1 MAIDRITE
9 SELILPALYL
19 MTLKENHSISTTD
32 LINQLT
38 DIMKPNDADRAII
51 ANRNDSYFSQK
62 VRNLKSHN
70 TLVKKSLAQNIK
82 DGFKLTDEG
91 LKYVIENFD
100 NINYIL
106 SNDFTYIDKRSCFK
120 QLRPKIKERR
130 ILALNEIIS
139 EGATNYKKQKVY
151 TRSAKLR
158 NTALEHY
165 SHNGIIA
172 CDCCGFEAK
181 TFYGPVYGEKDC
193 IELHHLRPIFM
204 YDDGGLTMRIE
215 DAINNLLPVCPNCH
229 RVIHKFHIEGN
240 AINDLKRNIISPFRQ

>member
-9 SELILPALYL
+9 AELILPALYL

-106 SNDFTYIDKRSCFK
+106 SNDFTYIDKNSC
-120 QLRPKIKERR
+120 IK
-130 ILALNEIIS
+130 
-139 EGATNYKKQKVY
+139 
-151 TRSAKLR
+151 
-158 NTALEHY
+158 
-165 SHNGIIA
+165 
-172 CDCCGFEAK
+172 
-181 TFYGPVYGEKDC
+181 
-193 IELHHLRPIFM
+193 
-204 YDDGGLTMRIE
+204 
-215 DAINNLLPVCPNCH
+215 
-229 RVIHKFHIEGN
+229 
-240 AINDLKRNIISPFRQ
+240 